1 MNPGTFETRNAMS
14 PLFAPPAGA
23 RSPLPPARRALLLAG
38 ASAVLLGCAQPA
50 LAQAGAATGFPSKPV
65 RFIVPF
71 PAASATD
78 VVARAVG
85 QKLGDKWGQPVV
97 IDNRPGAGG
106 NLGTEVAAK
115 APNDGYTILWGTVAN
130 AISASLYTKL
140 GYNFTRDFT
149 PITLVAKTPLVLVA
163 NKAVPASSVTQ
174 LIAHAKAFPEKTA
187 FGSGG
192 VGTSNHLAGEMFNSL
207 TGSGMVHIPYKGTPA
222 AYTDLVAGRIS
233 VMFDNI
239 VAAMPQIK
247 SGQLKPVAV
256 TSARR
261 SQALPDVPTVSESG
275 LPGFEAVSWIGLLAP
290 VGTPQ
295 PILDRIHQDTLAVL
309 ALPDVRERLAAT
321 GAELAPGTP
330 AEFDAF
336 IRNEIA
342 KWARAVKAS
351 GAQAD

>member
-1 MNPGTFETRNAMS
+1 M
-14 PLFAPPAGA
+14 
-23 RSPLPPARRALLLAG
+23 LLA
-38 ASAVLLGCAQPA
+38 ALAPAAMAQPSA
-50 LAQAGAATGFPSKPV
+50 SGYPNKPV
-65 RFIVPF
+65 RFVVPF

-78 VVARAVG
+78 VVARTVG

-97 IDNRPGAGG
+97 IENRPGAGG

-140 GYNFTRDFT
+140 NYNFTRDFA
-149 PITLVAKTPLVLVA
+149 PVMLVAKTPLVLVA
-163 NKAVPASSVTQ
+163 NKAVPASNVSQ
-174 LIAHAKAFPEKTA
+174 LIAHAKGQSDKIS

-207 TGSGMVHIPYKGTPA
+207 TGSGMVHVPYKGTPA
-222 AYTDLVAGRIS
+222 AYTDLVGGRIA

-247 SGQLKPVAV
+247 SGQLKALAV
-256 TSARR
+256 TSAKR
-261 SQALPDVPTVSESG
+261 SAALPDVPTASESG
-275 LPGFEAVSWIGLLAP
+275 LPGFEAVSWLSLMVP
-290 VGTPQ
+290 TGTPQ
-295 PILDRIHQDTLAVL
+295 PIIEKINRDVTAVL
-309 ALPDVRERLAAT
+309 GLPDVRERLAAT

-330 AEFDAF
+330 AELDAF

-342 KWARAVKAS
+342 KWAKAVKIS
-351 GAQAD
+351 GAQAE